1 MPYKSD
7 AQRRYFH
14 AAEARGEIK
23 QSTVE
28 EFDKASKGMKLKD
41 HVQKLY
47 KGGLISPEEHEEFN
61 ARYSLADGKEE
72 KSEQAMPA
80 MGAHPE
86 SSMPSR
92 GPDEYLTSTY
102 NDYRN
107 DAEPEE
113 MTEPSRE
120 FLDALRKKK
129 RSY

>member
-1 MPYKSD
+1 
-7 AQRRYFH
+7 
-14 AAEARGEIK
+14 
-23 QSTVE
+23 
-28 EFDKASKGMKLKD
+28 MKLKD

-47 KGGLISPEEHEEFN
+47 EGGQISQDEHEEFH
-61 ARYSLADGKEE
+61 ARYRTSEGEE
-72 KSEQAMPA
+72 RVEEQQSPA
-80 MGAHPE
+80 LGSHAE
-86 SSMPSR
+86 SPMPSQ

-120 FLDALRKKK
+120 FLDAFRKKK